1 MKQHYQS
8 VIYQIWPRSFKDSQN
23 DGIGDLQG
31 IISKLDYLAS
41 LGIDYLW
48 LSPIYASPNA
58 DYGYDVSDYYQI
70 HPDFGTMEDFDTL
83 LFEANRRGIK
93 LIMDIV
99 ANHTSIE
106 HTWFQSAQKD
116 VSSPYRDFYYFMEGK
131 GNHPPNNWISIF
143 GGSAWRRIEDNTYAL
158 TLFTPSQVDLNWQNP
173 KVRNEVVRI
182 LKFWLDKGVAGF
194 RWDVINTISKIDG
207 LIDKNPN
214 KKGLQFADDY
224 IINREP
230 SLQYIDEI
238 MSQLSDYPDALM
250 IGEGMLIDQASAAK
264 YAPNQMRRMDM
275 MFHFDLHMLGCGP
288 LGKYDFRKLYRF
300 STMDMKKV
308 IFSWQKDMQDKG
320 YWIGNYLSNHDQPRQ
335 ISRFGDDKT
344 YRVASGKAL
353 AVLNFTLSGTPFV
366 YQGEEIGMT
375 NCHLDMDEWRDFEA
389 KNGYLVLQSMMKL
402 PAFLAK
408 KIVMKMTRD
417 HARTVMQWTDETYA
431 GFSNVNPWIKVNP
444 NKDEI
449 SVQACEKDS
458 NSLLHFYRKMIELH
472 KQIPAFTFGRFEPE
486 YIKHPQLIAYRKEY
500 NDESYLIVINFSK
513 KMATCKLKG
522 TWLDA
527 QEVLYT
533 HTTRSPWVK
542 KMILLPYEARIMK
555 INLF

>member
-70 HPDFGTMEDFDTL
+70 HPDFGTMADFDTL

-106 HTWFQSAQKD
+106 HTWFQSALKD
-116 VSSPYRDFYYFMEGK
+116 VSSPYRDFYYFKEGK
-131 GNHPPNNWISIF
+131 GNYPPNNWISIF
-143 GGSAWRRIEDNTYAL
+143 GGSAWRPIEDNTYAL
-158 TLFTPSQVDLNWQNP
+158 ALFTPSQVDLNWQNP

-224 IINREP
+224 IINRDP

-264 YAPNQMRRMDM
+264 YAPNQLRRMDM

-344 YRVASGKAL
+344 YRVESGKAL
-353 AVLNFTLSGTPFV
+353 AVLNFTLSGTPLV
-366 YQGEEIGMT
+366 YQGEEIGM
-375 NCHLDMDEWRDFEA
+375 
-389 KNGYLVLQSMMKL
+389 
-402 PAFLAK
+402 
-408 KIVMKMTRD
+408 
-417 HARTVMQWTDETYA
+417 
-431 GFSNVNPWIKVNP
+431 
-444 NKDEI
+444 
-449 SVQACEKDS
+449 
-458 NSLLHFYRKMIELH
+458 
-472 KQIPAFTFGRFEPE
+472 
-486 YIKHPQLIAYRKEY
+486 
-500 NDESYLIVINFSK
+500 
-513 KMATCKLKG
+513 
-522 TWLDA
+522 
-527 QEVLYT
+527 
-533 HTTRSPWVK
+533 
-542 KMILLPYEARIMK
+542 
-555 INLF
+555 